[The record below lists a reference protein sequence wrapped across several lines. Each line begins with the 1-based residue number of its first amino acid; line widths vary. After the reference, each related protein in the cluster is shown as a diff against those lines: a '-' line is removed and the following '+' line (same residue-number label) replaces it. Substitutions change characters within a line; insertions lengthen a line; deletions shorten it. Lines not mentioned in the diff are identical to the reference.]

1 VERAK
6 RTLTT
11 FLQTVTSTHPLTP
24 ALHLDPRHVLW
35 LPEERTLV
43 AADLHLGYV
52 WAHRHS
58 GQLLPISAPDDTIDR
73 LAGLVAEYRPAQLVL
88 LGDIVHRAIP
98 IPAIRDQ
105 LQSLA
110 SSLSSVSVRWIAGN
124 HDYRLQPLLR
134 DSNLPGISLEPD
146 LPIGSHFL
154 THGDQPDIPALAPAG
169 WLIIGHEHPAIHLH
183 DRVTTSVK
191 CPCFLAGPNILILPA
206 FSHWSAGTN
215 IRTTPFLS
223 VHARAATFTHAYAIV
238 AGRILPIPL

>member
-154 THGDQPDIPALAPAG
+154 THGDPLARPRHNKREVPLLPRRPEYPHLARILTLVRWHQHPHDSLPIRSRPRGHLHPRLRHRCRPHPPHPVVNNPDISQ
-169 WLIIGHEHPAIHLH
+169 
-183 DRVTTSVK
+183 V
-191 CPCFLAGPNILILPA
+191 FY
-206 FSHWSAGTN
+206 
-215 IRTTPFLS
+215 
-223 VHARAATFTHAYAIV
+223 RA
-238 AGRILPIPL
+238 